1 MIERFSLQAEIYD
14 VMAQFN
20 VNKVLQGHS
29 LRYNVS
35 PTQLVTVIMND
46 RHEQRVVNEA
56 RWGLFPFW
64 AKDAINT
71 TNVDIARKSFLF
83 ELVKRNRCVI
93 PCTGFYGAKT
103 IGTEKQ
109 PRAMHIVV
117 PGKPL
122 FGIAAIFDCF
132 RNTRGQEYRAFSLL
146 TSSTTGTMSTWQPSL
161 PVVLD
166 AEGVERWLDP
176 KIRDMNSLNPYLTEL
191 ESYQLRAYPVTNAI
205 NDDKYESPD
214 CVREL
219 SIDYA

>member
-14 VMAQFN
+14 VMEHFK

-71 TNVDIARKSFLF
+71 TNADITRKSFLL
-83 ELVKRNRCVI
+83 EMVKRNRCVI
-93 PCTGFYGAKT
+93 PCTGFYGSKHVGA
-103 IGTEKQ
+103 EKQ

-122 FGIAAIFDCF
+122 FGVAAIFDCF
-132 RNTRGQEYRAFSLL
+132 RNARGQEYRAFSLL
-146 TSSTTGTMSTWQPSL
+146 TSSTSGTMSTWQPTL

-166 AEGVERWLDP
+166 AEGIEQWLNP
-176 KIRDMNSLNPYLTEL
+176 KIRDFNTLNPYLNEL

-205 NDDKYESPD
+205 HDDQYESPD